1 MPPWLG
7 HALPAIVAVM
17 AKNPA
22 SRIRPAAAK
31 AAVDPVTSPAD
42 QSAGDSAPA
51 TAEADAADAPAP
63 AAAPS
68 IGEADQLPPS
78 DEPPPAASA
87 GEVDGAASLTEEP
100 GEISDIRVGDR
111 PLDAFPASGDAA
123 EHPVPLLSLEHP
135 ELEEPIRV
143 VKAPALPEIV
153 LHNELPI
160 GVDVRWLDD
169 GAGLLVTLS
178 LLPGF
183 DIVGPHNPDA
193 VLLSAP
199 AVTAEEPPLPVLDPA
214 ELLAWRELDEPG
226 VVSAV
231 TRDGRKVKGILA

>member
-1 MPPWLG
+1 
-7 HALPAIVAVM
+7 M

-22 SRIRPAAAK
+22 SRFRSAAAK

-51 TAEADAADAPAP
+51 AAEADAADAPAD
-63 AAAPS
+63 APS
-68 IGEADQLPPS
+68 IGEADQLRPS
-78 DEPPPAASA
+78 DEAPPAAPA
-87 GEVDGAASLTEEP
+87 GEVDGAASLNHEP
-100 GEISDIRVGDR
+100 GEISDVRIGDQ

-123 EHPVPLLSLEHP
+123 EQPVPLLSLEHP
-135 ELEEPIRV
+135 ELDEPIRV
-143 VKAPALPEIV
+143 VGAPALPEIV

-160 GVDVRWLDD
+160 AVDVRWLDG

-178 LLPGF
+178 LLAGF
-183 DIVGPHNPDA
+183 DIVGPHTPDA
-193 VLLSAP
+193 VLLPAPVAP
-199 AVTAEEPPLPVLDPA
+199 AAEPSLPVLDPA